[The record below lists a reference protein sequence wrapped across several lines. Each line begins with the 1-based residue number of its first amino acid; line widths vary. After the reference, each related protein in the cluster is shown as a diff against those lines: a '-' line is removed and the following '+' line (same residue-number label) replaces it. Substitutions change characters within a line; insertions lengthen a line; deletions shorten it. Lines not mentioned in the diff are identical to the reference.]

1 MSQYDFRKISAVDII
16 ELQNISRA
24 TFRDTFAE
32 HNTEEDLNQYLDE
45 QLSFNKLSEELN
57 NPHSSFYFASENEKL
72 VGYLKLNCSTA
83 QTELID
89 EKAFEIERI
98 YILKEYFGKGLGQFL
113 LNNAIKIGKEMSP
126 TYIWLGVW
134 EKNSRAI
141 RFYEKNGFK
150 VFSSHLFTLGNDV
163 QTDLLMKLAIT
174 NEYYL

>member
-1 MSQYDFRKISAVDII
+1 MSLYDLRKISAAEVF
-16 ELQNISRA
+16 ELQNISRT

-32 HNTEEDLNQYLDE
+32 HNSEEDLNHYLDE
-45 QLSFNKLSEELN
+45 QLSIHKLSEELN
-57 NPHSSFYFASENEKL
+57 NPYSTFYFASENEKI
-72 VGYLKLNCSTA
+72 VGYLKLNFSTA

-113 LNNAIKIGKEMSP
+113 LNNAIIIGKKMQPS
-126 TYIWLGVW
+126 YIWLGVW

-141 RFYEKNGFK
+141 RFYEKNGFE

-163 QTDLLMKLAIT
+163 QTDLLMKLEI
-174 NEYYL
+174 NN

>member
-1 MSQYDFRKISAVDII
+1 MSLYDLRKISAAEVF
-16 ELQNISRA
+16 ELQNISRT

-32 HNTEEDLNQYLDE
+32 HNSEEDLNHYLDE
-45 QLSFNKLSEELN
+45 QLSIHKLSEELN
-57 NPHSSFYFASENEKL
+57 NPYSTFYFASENEKI
-72 VGYLKLNCSTA
+72 VGYLKLNFSTA

-113 LNNAIKIGKEMSP
+113 LNNAIIIGKKMQPS
-126 TYIWLGVW
+126 YIWLGVW

-141 RFYEKNGFK
+141 RFYEKNGFE

-174 NEYYL
+174 N